1 MCGRDSQFY
10 TWREIHAFSG
20 GLALTTPQQEPEPNY
35 NRAPTQPGWVL
46 VGDDGDGAVARQ
58 MRWGLI
64 PAWAKSEKMAYS
76 TINARVET
84 ASTRPSFRA
93 AWKQRRGL
101 IPSSGY
107 YEWRTK
113 GTVKQPYFIHAD
125 NAPVLFFAG
134 LWEQRGELLTYSI
147 VTRAADPSIA
157 FLHNRMPLILPA
169 DMLRDWIHAT
179 PDQAGAIAL
188 AAPEPKLSWH
198 KVDRAVGNV
207 RNQGAQLVEEVSD

>member
-20 GLALTTPQQEPEPNY
+20 GLALTTPQQDPEPNY

-46 VGDDGDGAVARQ
+46 VGDEGSGAVARQ

-64 PAWAKSEKMAYS
+64 PAWAKDEKMAYS

-84 ASTRPSFRA
+84 AATRATFRG

-101 IPSSGY
+101 VPSSGY
-107 YEWRTK
+107 YEWRTE
-113 GTVKQPYFIHAD
+113 GSVKQPWFIHAR

-134 LWEQRGELLTYSI
+134 LWEQRGDLLTYSI

-157 FLHNRMPLILPA
+157 FLHERMPLILPA
-169 DMLRDWIHAT
+169 EMLADWIHAA
-179 PDQAGAIAL
+179 PDHAAQIAL
-188 AAPEPKLSWH
+188 AAPQPELSWH

-207 RNQGAQLVEEVSD
+207 RNRGAQLVEEVSD